1 MMKACLDTENPGIII
16 NPWGESFILSAEL
29 IDMIIKADGG
39 GEYAVPDATITP
51 ELLDDGSFL
60 KRATEICNR
69 NRTQL
74 NMIKLMKILRD
85 SWIWIPCNA
94 VMSDATMLR

>member
-1 MMKACLDTENPGIII
+1 MDTENPGIII